1 MIDSNN
7 QSRVWL
13 PYFIS
18 HFRIRFF
25 PTFMPFPRKFVT
37 IDGIDEKQASS
48 LSQTYITTPVAPVGK
63 SVPNVCGCTC
73 GCRCECGVV
82 VVVVVGLGM
91 GVCKKAGNFNL
102 WHYVRK
108 MGVDLTVTSSSR
120 ERMPSKMKKTPGNR
134 HSSKTPDQIM
144 ALKPGKSKKKR

>member
-1 MIDSNN
+1 
-7 QSRVWL
+7 
-13 PYFIS
+13 
-18 HFRIRFF
+18 
-25 PTFMPFPRKFVT
+25 MPFPRKFVT

-102 WHYVRK
+102 WS
-108 MGVDLTVTSSSR
+108 DLALSTKNGSR
-120 ERMPSKMKKTPGNR
+120 SDCYE
-134 HSSKTPDQIM
+134 
-144 ALKPGKSKKKR
+144 LK